1 MMNSVAITRPG
12 VPFRHGAYFPKPWP
26 KLGLHGSGKL
36 IKNTTKSHR
45 VWVPSAAASG
55 EPEIPKET
63 TVDDQ
68 GGIEASVAT
77 D

>member
-1 MMNSVAITRPG
+1 MNSVSIVRPG
-12 VPFRHGAYFPKPWP
+12 VPFRHVAHFPKSWGR
-26 KLGLHGSGKL
+26 LGSYDSGKL
-36 IKNTTKSHR
+36 LSSRMKKHR
-45 VWVPSAAASG
+45 VWVPSAAASE

-68 GGIEASVAT
+68 GGIEASLGS